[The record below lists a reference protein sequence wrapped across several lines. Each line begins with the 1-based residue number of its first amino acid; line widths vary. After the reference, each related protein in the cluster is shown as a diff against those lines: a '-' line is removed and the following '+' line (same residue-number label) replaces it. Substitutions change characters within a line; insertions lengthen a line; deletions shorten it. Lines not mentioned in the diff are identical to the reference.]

1 MNQKKMMVILFLF
14 GFILGAITCSD
25 KEFQCGN
32 GKCINV
38 AKQCDGYP
46 DCLDK
51 SDEIDRCGAEC
62 VLNDLK
68 KFLFKDEPI
77 KAVYRNGDKI
87 QIYCPMDLAYGYAYY
102 DEETSAELTCK
113 NGSWV
118 GNVPQCI
125 SNQDSNIK
133 STPGADL
140 DTVTNP
146 GEVDTTQHVMAG
158 STSYIDS
165 EFRSVRDDEITP
177 NPNIGSKNTTEE
189 LLTNKATCQ
198 LDGLSQYLMKNQLPE
213 KLYRHGQNI
222 IITCPHSDDH
232 EYDYDQLSDD
242 SRSEL
247 TCHDGQWIG
256 SYPGCFKGCRSK
268 VVNDFLVEEQNI
280 IDEYRSGEIISVSCF
295 RKSSESQI
303 GKNIW
308 GYESDNQTRAD
319 MIRNLI
325 CLNGQW
331 VGEYPECFALCRRSS
346 IQGNLMKETESE
358 YFLPGDV
365 VQIKICWGNIPV
377 EGDGHLTCMA
387 NGSWYGNA
395 SCPPQSVLDCVPPH
409 DIQNA
414 YISGSHWD
422 RYPEGSVI
430 IYKCSQSYWL
440 RGDNKVKCINGKWT
454 EKQFHC
460 EIRTC
465 QYPGEIE
472 NGQILNNSVKVG
484 QHIHFRCDEGYT
496 LKGPN
501 MMLCYADGNFH
512 LEIMPACEAVQCQPL
527 RPPDNGWIDHYEV
540 SNGRVS
546 NNYGNFVRIRCKHG
560 YQLIG
565 SERRQCQADM
575 TWSGEEAI
583 CQRQRAN
590 CYKIPVVPG
599 AKLEGQQK
607 QWYIHGSNISYSCM
621 QNYILRGSR
630 HFSCDDGQWMG
641 GGFNCTTV
649 QCQPLKPPDN
659 GWIDHYEVSDGR
671 ASNNYGS
678 FVRIRCMH
686 GYQLIGSERRQCQSD
701 MTWSGEDAVCQ
712 RQRANCYKIPVV
724 PGAKLEGQQK
734 QWYIHGSNISYSCMQ
749 NYILRGSRH
758 FSCDDG
764 QWMGGGFNC
773 TTVQCQ
779 PLKPPDNGWIDHYEV
794 SDGRASNNYGSFVRI
809 RCMHG
814 YQLIGSERRQCQ
826 SDMTWSGED
835 AVCQRQRANCY
846 KIPVVPGAKLEGQ
859 QKQWYIHGSNI
870 SYSCMQN
877 YILRGSRHF
886 SCDDGQWMGGGFNC
900 TSPVCKLSPLD
911 LRYGRFSGV
920 DPMTIV
926 HGDRI
931 SIRET
936 ITCND
941 GYTVHPN
948 ISYISCYNGTLDP
961 LKFDCVK
968 YDDSISSCHLS
979 NYEGK
984 VIRYKDKCYLATDST
999 FMYRHYGGI
1008 HKDAGSFCR
1017 NLGSNAY
1024 LAIIPDKETNEAVRY
1039 LINLVHGEHKY
1050 WFGAQ
1055 WNSYKSRWMWHNEI
1069 PLNYTNWKSGDGS
1082 KTAHVKSQD
1091 CAVFTSDGRW
1101 EDTVCWKFGT
1111 TDKKYKAVCEIA
1123 VNW

>member
-198 LDGLSQYLMKNQLPE
+198 LDGFSQYLMKNQLTE
-213 KLYRHGQNI
+213 KSYRHGQKI

-232 EYDYDQLSDD
+232 GYDYDQLSDD
-242 SRSEL
+242 SHSEL

-256 SYPGCFKGCRSK
+256 SYPECFKGCRSK
-268 VVNDFLVEEQNI
+268 VLNDFLVEEQNI

-308 GYESDNQTRAD
+308 GYESGNQTRAD

-387 NGSWYGNA
+387 NGSWYGNS

-512 LEIMPACEAVQCQPL
+512 SDIMPVCEAVQCQPL
-527 RPPDNGWIDHYEV
+527 RPPEHGWIDHYEV
-540 SNGRVS
+540 SNGRAS
-546 NNYGNFVRIRCKHG
+546 NNYGSFVRIRCKHG

-565 SERRQCQADM
+565 SERRQCQADR
-575 TWSGEEAI
+575 TWSGEDAI
-583 CQRQRAN
+583 CQRQSAN
-590 CYKIPVVPG
+590 CYVIPVVRG
-599 AKLEGQQK
+599 AILEGQQS
-607 QWYIHGSNISYSCM
+607 QWYLHGSNISYRCV
-621 QNYILRGSR
+621 QNYTLRGNR
-630 HFSCDDGQWMG
+630 HFSC
-641 GGFNCTTV
+641 N
-649 QCQPLKPPDN
+649 
-659 GWIDHYEVSDGR
+659 
-671 ASNNYGS
+671 
-678 FVRIRCMH
+678 
-686 GYQLIGSERRQCQSD
+686 
-701 MTWSGEDAVCQ
+701 
-712 RQRANCYKIPVV
+712 
-724 PGAKLEGQQK
+724 
-734 QWYIHGSNISYSCMQ
+734 
-749 NYILRGSRH
+749 
-758 FSCDDG
+758 
-764 QWMGGGFNC
+764 
-773 TTVQCQ
+773 
-779 PLKPPDNGWIDHYEV
+779 
-794 SDGRASNNYGSFVRI
+794 
-809 RCMHG
+809 
-814 YQLIGSERRQCQ
+814 
-826 SDMTWSGED
+826 
-835 AVCQRQRANCY
+835 
-846 KIPVVPGAKLEGQ
+846 
-859 QKQWYIHGSNI
+859 
-870 SYSCMQN
+870 
-877 YILRGSRHF
+877 
-886 SCDDGQWMGGGFNC
+886 DGQWMGGGFNC
-900 TSPVCKLSPLD
+900 TSPVCELSPLD
-911 LRYGRFSGV
+911 LRYGKFSSLEQ
-920 DPMTIV
+920 MTIV
-926 HGDRI
+926 HGDSM
-931 SIRET
+931 SIRKT
-936 ITCND
+936 IKCND
-941 GYTVHPN
+941 GYTVPPN
-948 ISYISCYNGTLDP
+948 ISYVSCYNSTLDP
-961 LKFDCVK
+961 PKFDCVK
-968 YDDSISSCHLS
+968 YDDSIRSCHLS
-979 NYEGK
+979 KDEGI
-984 VIRYKDKCYLATDST
+984 VIRYKDKCYLVTYST
-999 FMYRHYGGI
+999 FTYR
-1008 HKDAGSFCR
+1008 HKDAENFCQK
-1017 NLGSNAY
+1017 LGSNAH
-1024 LAIIPDKETNEAVRY
+1024 LAIVPDKETNEAIRY
-1039 LINLVHGEHKY
+1039 LINMAPGENKY
-1050 WFGAQ
+1050 WFGAM
-1055 WNSYKSRWMWHNEI
+1055 WKRHTNRWEWQNEI
-1069 PLNYTNWKSGDGS
+1069 PLNYTNWKSGEGR
-1082 KTAHVKSQD
+1082 KTADVKFEE
-1091 CAVFTSDGRW
+1091 CAVLKSDGHW
-1101 EDTVCWKFGT
+1101 EDKFCRNFGIIGQ
-1111 TDKKYKAVCEIA
+1111 KYKAICEIA
-1123 VNW
+1123 VDW

>member
-1 MNQKKMMVILFLF
+1 MNQRKMMVIFFLF
-14 GFILGAITCSD
+14 GFVLGAISCSD
-25 KEFQCGN
+25 KEFQCGT
-32 GKCINV
+32 GACIDV
-38 AKQCDGYP
+38 TMQCDGYP
-46 DCLDK
+46 DCLDT
-51 SDEIDRCGAEC
+51 SDEIDGCGAKC

-68 KFLFKDEPI
+68 QFRFKDEPV
-77 KAVYRNGDKI
+77 KAVYRSGNTIKI
-87 QIYCPMDLAYGYAYY
+87 SCPMELDYDYAHNY
-102 DEETSAELTCK
+102 EKTSAELSCK

-125 SNQDSNIK
+125 
-133 STPGADL
+133 T
-140 DTVTNP
+140 
-146 GEVDTTQHVMAG
+146 
-158 STSYIDS
+158 
-165 EFRSVRDDEITP
+165 
-177 NPNIGSKNTTEE
+177 
-189 LLTNKATCQ
+189 TCQ
-198 LDGLSQYLMKNQLPE
+198 LDGFSQYLMNNQLTE
-213 KLYRHGQNI
+213 KSYRHGQKI
-222 IITCPHSDDH
+222 IIACPHSDDH
-232 EYDYDQLSDD
+232 EYDYDQLSEDL
-242 SRSEL
+242 RSEL

-256 SYPGCFKGCRSK
+256 SYPKCYKGCFSK
-268 VVNDFLVEEQNI
+268 VLNDFLVEEQNI

-346 IQGNLMKETESE
+346 IQGALTMETGSE

-365 VQIKICWGNIPV
+365 VQIKFCWGNIPV
-377 EGDGHLTCMA
+377 EGDSHLTCMA

-395 SCPPQSVLDCVPPH
+395 SCPPQ
-409 DIQNA
+409 
-414 YISGSHWD
+414 
-422 RYPEGSVI
+422 
-430 IYKCSQSYWL
+430 
-440 RGDNKVKCINGKWT
+440 
-454 EKQFHC
+454 
-460 EIRTC
+460 IRTC
-465 QYPGEIE
+465 QYPDEIE
-472 NGQILNNSVKVG
+472 NGQILNNSVEVG
-484 QHIHFRCDEGYT
+484 QHIHFRCDEGYI

-501 MMLCYADGNFH
+501 MMLCYNDGNFH
-512 LEIMPACEAVQCQPL
+512 SEIMPTCEAVQCQPL
-527 RPPDNGWIDHYEV
+527 RHPDNGWIDHYE
-540 SNGRVS
+540 
-546 NNYGNFVRIRCKHG
+546 
-560 YQLIG
+560 
-565 SERRQCQADM
+565 D
-575 TWSGEEAI
+575 
-583 CQRQRAN
+583 
-590 CYKIPVVPG
+590 
-599 AKLEGQQK
+599 
-607 QWYIHGSNISYSCM
+607 
-621 QNYILRGSR
+621 
-630 HFSCDDGQWMG
+630 
-641 GGFNCTTV
+641 
-649 QCQPLKPPDN
+649 
-659 GWIDHYEVSDGR
+659 SDGR

-678 FVRIRCMH
+678 FVRIRCRH
-686 GYQLIGSERRQCQSD
+686 GYQLIGSKRRQCQSD

-779 PLKPPDNGWIDHYEV
+779 PLRPPDNGWIDHYEN

-809 RCMHG
+809 RCRHG

-877 YILRGSRHF
+877 YILRGSRQF
-886 SCDDGQWMGGGFNC
+886 LCVDGQWMGGGFNC

-926 HGDRI
+926 HGDSM

-936 ITCND
+936 IKCND
-941 GYTVHPN
+941 GYTVPPN
-948 ISYISCYNGTLDP
+948 ISYVSCYNSTLDP
-961 LKFDCVK
+961 PTFDCVK

-1069 PLNYTNWKSGDGS
+1069 PLNYTNWKSGDDS
-1082 KTAHVKSQD
+1082 KTAHVKSQN

-1101 EDTVCWKFGT
+1101 EDTVCWNFGT
-1111 TDKKYKAVCEIA
+1111 TDKMYKALCEIA